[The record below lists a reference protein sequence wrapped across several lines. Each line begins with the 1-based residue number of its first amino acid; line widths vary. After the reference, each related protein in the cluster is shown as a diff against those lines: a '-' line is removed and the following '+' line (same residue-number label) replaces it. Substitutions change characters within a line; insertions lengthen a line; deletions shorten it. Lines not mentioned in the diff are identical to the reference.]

1 MTKLPL
7 HTGTAG
13 GGGRKQERVLVGKD
27 RELRFFFPNGPTGT
41 GAQVLLKR
49 HLEGF
54 FPQCTGVRLP
64 MTGDNML
71 QCVLLCG

>member
-27 RELRFFFPNGPTGT
+27 RELRFFFSKWPHGHRGT
-41 GAQVLLKR
+41 SAVEASLG
-49 HLEGF
+49 
-54 FPQCTGVRLP
+54 GVFSP
-64 MTGDNML
+64 MHRCQTANDG
-71 QCVLLCG
+71 